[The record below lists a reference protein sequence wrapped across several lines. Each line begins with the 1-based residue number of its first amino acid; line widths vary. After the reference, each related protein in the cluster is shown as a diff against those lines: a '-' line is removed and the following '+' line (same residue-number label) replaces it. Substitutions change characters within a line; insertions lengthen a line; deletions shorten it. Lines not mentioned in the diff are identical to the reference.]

1 MELYPWVRGLKRF
14 AHNAH
19 EALPCLLTLTDL
31 VEKLLISVAIFAVIL
46 HELHGLFRG
55 P

>member
-31 VEKLLISVAIFAVIL
+31 VEKLLISIYTFAVII
-46 HELHGLFRG
+46 HEPYGLFRG
-55 P
+55 L